1 MMKWLRKH
9 TSLLLLIAFP
19 YLAKPQTPD
28 ATIQLET
35 IIESILEEL
44 GEETDAAL
52 IIEDLEEFAA
62 NPLNINATS
71 RDQLSRLHLL
81 DDIQIQK
88 LLDYLEEFGPAVSV
102 YELNTVDGF
111 SPELLMRME
120 PFIWFGPVEEEPQSV
135 SEMLKYGRHE
145 LLARTL
151 GTVQKPRGYEERED
165 GTTPYEGNRARFYTR
180 YRFQSGDNISAGITA
195 EKDPG
200 EAFFGGSNRQGF
212 DFYSGHLSLKISSV
226 VENVTVGDFVVR
238 SGQGLVLWQGFSTM
252 KSLNT
257 LNISK
262 TNQGIRP
269 YTSTDENNFFRGI
282 SSTLKLGDA
291 QVSLFYSQKNRDG
304 NLAYNDSVGNYFTSL
319 QTSGYHR
326 TQSEIADKNSVND
339 LNAGVLASWRFQ
351 NLKIGAT
358 LFYRQFNMP
367 FIRNDQLY
375 NRFRFSGKENLVAG
389 ADYLY
394 SKGKYQ
400 LFGEAAVS
408 KSKGKAFLQGAT
420 AHLHDR
426 IQFSGLFR
434 HFDKNYHA
442 MWATPFSEGSS
453 AANETGLYFGTR
465 ILPVKFVTLSAYS
478 DLYRSEWINFTT
490 AGPSNGW
497 DVFTQA
503 DFRLSRK
510 VQFYLR
516 YKNEEKEQKFT
527 VNERYVDLPEQ
538 FRKSRLHFQYNPSEM
553 FTLKTRVEH
562 VFYKGMETEN
572 GWMVFQDVQVAP
584 AKVPLNLSARIAW
597 FNTESYNSRIYA
609 YENDLLYTFA
619 VPAFFG
625 EGFRTYVN
633 LKYKISEKAEIWFKL
648 ANTLQSGAESIG
660 SSYNEI
666 AGNQKT
672 EVKFQLRLKM

>member
-1 MMKWLRKH
+1 MSRLRQQIIFV
-9 TSLLLLIAFP
+9 LLVFVSFATMS
-19 YLAKPQTPD
+19 QNPD
-28 ATIQLET
+28 AVIQLEA
-35 IIESILEEL
+35 IIESVLEEL

-52 IIEDLEEFAA
+52 IIEDLEGFAA
-62 NPLNINATS
+62 NPLNINAAT

-88 LLDYLEEFGPAVSV
+88 LLDYLGEFGPALSI

-111 SPELLMRME
+111 TPELLMKME

-135 SEMLKYGRHE
+135 PEMLKYGRHE
-145 LLARTL
+145 ILARTL
-151 GTVQKPRGYEERED
+151 GTVQKPRGFEARED
-165 GTTPYEGNRARFYTR
+165 GTIPYEGNRARFYTR
-180 YRFQSGDNISAGITA
+180 YRFQSDDNISLGITA

-200 EAFFGGSNRQGF
+200 EAFFTGSNKQGF
-212 DFYSGHLSLKISSV
+212 DFYSGHFSLKISPV
-226 VENVTVGDFVVR
+226 IENITVGDFVVR
-238 SGQGLVLWQGFSTM
+238 SGQGLVLWQGFATG

-262 TNQGIRP
+262 TNQGVRA
-269 YTSTDENNFFRGI
+269 YTSTDENQFFRGI
-282 SSTLKLGDA
+282 STTLKMADA
-291 QVSLFYSQKNRDG
+291 ELSIFYSQKNRDA
-304 NLAYNDSVGNYFTSL
+304 NLAFSDSLGNYFTSL

-339 LNAGVLASWRFQ
+339 LNAGAIASWRFKY
-351 NLKIGAT
+351 LKIGAT
-358 LFYRQFNMP
+358 LLYRQFNMP
-367 FIRNDQLY
+367 FIRSAQLY
-375 NRFRFSGKENLVAG
+375 NRFRFSGKKNLVAG
-389 ADYLY
+389 ADYLF

-400 LFGEAAVS
+400 LFGEAAMS

-426 IQFSGLFR
+426 IQLSALFR
-434 HFDKNYHA
+434 HFDNDYHA

-453 AANETGLYFGTR
+453 AANETGFYLGTR

-478 DLYRSEWINFTT
+478 DVYRSQWINFNT
-490 AGPSNGW
+490 AGPTTGW
-497 DVFTQA
+497 EAFTQA
-503 DFRLSRK
+503 DFRLSGN

-516 YKNEEKEQKFT
+516 YKNEIKEQKFR
-527 VNERYVDLPEQ
+527 VNEKYEDLPEQ
-538 FRKSRLHFQYNPSEM
+538 FRKSRVHFQYNPSEI
-553 FTLKTRVEH
+553 FTLKTRLEH

-572 GWMVFQDVQVAP
+572 GWMIFQDVQFVP
-584 AKVPLNLSARIAW
+584 VLIPLNLSARLAY

-625 EGFRTYVN
+625 KGFRGYLN

-648 ANTLQSGAESIG
+648 ANTLQSGAESI
-660 SSYNEI
+660 SSGYNEI

>member
-1 MMKWLRKH
+1 MRRLLKH
-9 TSLLLLIAFP
+9 TTLLLLTSFP
-19 YLAKPQTPD
+19 FFARAQTPD
-28 ATIQLET
+28 ATLQIEN

-52 IIEDLEEFAA
+52 IIEDLEEFTV
-62 NPLNINATS
+62 NPLNINAAT

-81 DDIQIQK
+81 DDIQVQK
-88 LLDYLEEFGPAVSV
+88 LLDYLQEFGPALSV

-111 SPELLMRME
+111 SPELLMKME
-120 PFIWFGPVEEEPQSV
+120 PFIWFGPVEEERRSV
-135 SEMLKYGRHE
+135 QEMLKYGRHE

-151 GTVQKPRGYEERED
+151 GTVQAPRGYKERDD
-165 GTTPYEGNRARFYTR
+165 GTTPYEGNRARYYTR

-195 EKDPG
+195 DKDPG
-200 EAFFGGSNRQGF
+200 EAFFAGSNKQGF
-212 DFYSGHLSLKISSV
+212 DFYSGHLSLKINPV
-226 VENVTVGDFVVR
+226 IENVTVGDFVVR
-238 SGQGLVLWQGFSTM
+238 SGQGLVLWQGFATG

-262 TNQGIRP
+262 TNQGVRP
-269 YTSTDENNFFRGI
+269 YTSTDENQFFRGV
-282 SSTLKLGDA
+282 STTLKLGDA
-291 QVSLFYSQKNRDG
+291 ALGVFYSRKNRDG
-304 NLAYNDSVGNYFTSL
+304 NRAFSDSLENYFTSL
-319 QTSGYHR
+319 QSSGYHR
-326 TQSEIADKNSVND
+326 TQSEIEDKNSVND
-339 LNAGVLASWRFQ
+339 LNAGALASWRFQ

-358 LFYRQFNMP
+358 LLYRKFDMP
-367 FIRNDQLY
+367 FIRSDQLY
-375 NRFRFSGKENLVAG
+375 NRFRFTGKENLVAG

-400 LFGEAAVS
+400 LFGEAAIS
-408 KSKGKAFLQGAT
+408 KSKGKAVLQGAT

-426 IQFSGLFR
+426 IQFSALFR

-442 MWATPFSEGSS
+442 MWANPFSEGSS
-453 AANETGLYFGTR
+453 ASNETGLYFGTR

-478 DLYRSEWINFTT
+478 DVYRSEWINFTT
-490 AGPSNGW
+490 VGPSTGW

-503 DFRLSRK
+503 DFRFSRK

-516 YKNEEKEQKFT
+516 YKNEEKEQKFR
-527 VNERYVDLPEQ
+527 VEEKYEDLPEQ
-538 FRKSRLHFQYNPSEM
+538 FQKSRFHFQYNPSEI
-553 FTLKTRVEH
+553 FSLKTRLEH
-562 VFYKGMETEN
+562 VFYKGLETEK

-584 AKVPLNLSARIAW
+584 VTIPLNLAVRLAY

-625 EGFRTYVN
+625 EGFRTYLN
-633 LKYKISEKAEIWFKL
+633 LKYKINEKTEIWFKL
-648 ANTLQSGAESIG
+648 ANTWQSGAESI
-660 SSYNEI
+660 SSGYNEI

>member
-1 MMKWLRKH
+1 MKRLLKH
-9 TSLLLLIAFP
+9 TVLLLLTAFP
-19 YLAKPQTPD
+19 FFAWPQTPE
-28 ATIQLET
+28 ATNQLES

-52 IIEDLEEFAA
+52 IIEDLEGFAV
-62 NPLNINATS
+62 NPLNINAAT

-88 LLDYLEEFGPAVSV
+88 LLDYLKNFGPALSV

-111 SPELLMRME
+111 SPELLMKME
-120 PFIWFGPVEEEPQSV
+120 PFIWFGPVEEVPRSV
-135 SEMLKYGRHE
+135 PEMLKYGRHE

-151 GTVQKPRGYEERED
+151 GTVQKPRGYRERDD
-165 GTTPYEGNRARFYTR
+165 GTTPYEGNRARYYTR
-180 YRFQSGDNISAGITA
+180 YRFQSGDNISAGVTA

-200 EAFFGGSNRQGF
+200 EAFFAGSNKQGF
-212 DFYSGHLSLKISSV
+212 DFYSGHFSLKISQV
-226 VENVTVGDFVVR
+226 FENVTVGDFVVR
-238 SGQGLVLWQGFSTM
+238 SGQGLVLWQGFATG

-262 TNQGIRP
+262 TNQGVRP
-269 YTSTDENNFFRGI
+269 YTSTDENQFFRGV
-282 SSTLKLGDA
+282 STTLKLGDA
-291 QVSLFYSQKNRDG
+291 RLSLFYSQKSSDG
-304 NLAYNDSVGNYFTSL
+304 NRAFSDSLGDYFTSL

-326 TQSEIADKNSVND
+326 TQSEIEDKNSVND
-339 LNAGVLASWRFQ
+339 LNAGAIASRRFQ

-358 LFYRQFNMP
+358 FLYRKFNMP
-367 FIRNDQLY
+367 FIRSDQLY
-375 NRFRFSGKENLVAG
+375 NRFRFSGEENLVAG
-389 ADYLY
+389 ADYLF

-420 AHLHDR
+420 IHLHDR
-426 IQFSGLFR
+426 IQLSTLFR

-442 MWATPFSEGSS
+442 MWANSFAEGSS
-453 AANETGLYFGTR
+453 AVNETGLYFGTR

-478 DLYRSEWINFTT
+478 DMYRSEWINFTT
-490 AGPSNGW
+490 AGPSTGW
-497 DVFTQA
+497 DVFAQA
-503 DFRLSRK
+503 DFRFSRK

-516 YKNEEKEQKFT
+516 YKNEEKEQKFR
-527 VNERYVDLPEQ
+527 VEEKYEDLPEQ
-538 FRKSRLHFQYNPSEM
+538 FRKSRFHFQYNPLEII
-553 FTLKTRVEH
+553 TLKTRLEH
-562 VFYKGMETEN
+562 VFYKGLETEN
-572 GWMVFQDVQVAP
+572 GWMIFQDVRIAP
-584 AKVPLNLSARIAW
+584 AKVPLNLAVRLAY

-625 EGFRTYVN
+625 EGFRTYLN

-648 ANTLQSGAESIG
+648 ANTFQSGAESI
-660 SSYNEI
+660 SSGYNEI
-666 AGNQKT
+666 TGNQKT

>member
-1 MMKWLRKH
+1 MRWLFNH
-9 TSLLLLIAFP
+9 TALFFLTVFP
-19 YLAKPQTPD
+19 FFTWAQKPD

-35 IIESILEEL
+35 IIESIVEEL
-44 GEETDAAL
+44 GDETDAAL
-52 IIEDLEEFAA
+52 VIEDLEEFAV
-62 NPLNINATS
+62 NPLNINAAS

-88 LLDYLEEFGPAVSV
+88 LLDYLKEFGPALSV
-102 YELNTVDGF
+102 YELNTIDGF
-111 SPELLMRME
+111 SPELLMKME
-120 PFIWFGPVEEEPQSV
+120 PFIWFGPVEEEPRSV
-135 SEMLKYGRHE
+135 QEMLKFGRHE
-145 LLARTL
+145 LLSRTL
-151 GTVQKPRGYEERED
+151 GTVQKPRGYQARED
-165 GTTPYEGNRARFYTR
+165 GTIPYEGNRARIYSR
-180 YRFQSGDNISAGITA
+180 YRFQSDDNISAGITA

-200 EAFFGGSNRQGF
+200 EAFFAGSNKRGF
-212 DFYSGHLSLKISSV
+212 DFYSAHLSLKISTL
-226 VENVTVGDFVVR
+226 VENITVGDYVVR
-238 SGQGLVLWQGFSTM
+238 SGQGLVLWQGFATG

-262 TNQGIRP
+262 TNQGVRP
-269 YTSTDENNFFRGI
+269 YTSTDENHFFRGV
-282 SSTLKLGDA
+282 STTLKLGDA
-291 QVSLFYSQKNRDG
+291 HLSLFYSQKNRDG

-326 TQSEIADKNSVND
+326 TQSEITDKNSVND
-339 LNAGVLASWRFQ
+339 LNAGAIASWRFQ

-358 LFYRQFNMP
+358 LLYRQFDMP
-367 FIRNDQLY
+367 FIRSDQLY
-375 NRFRFSGKENLVAG
+375 NRFRFTGKENLVAG
-389 ADYLY
+389 ADYLF

-400 LFGEAAVS
+400 LFGEAAMS
-408 KSKGKAFLQGAT
+408 KSKGKAVLQGAT

-426 IQFSGLFR
+426 IQFSALFR
-434 HFDKNYHA
+434 YFDKNYHA

-478 DLYRSEWINFTT
+478 DVYRSEWINFTT
-490 AGPSNGW
+490 AGPSTGW
-497 DVFTQA
+497 EVFTQA
-503 DFRLSRK
+503 DFLISSN

-516 YKNEEKEQKFT
+516 YKNEEKEQKFRM
-527 VNERYVDLPEQ
+527 NEKYEDLPEQ
-538 FRKSRLHFQYNPSEM
+538 FRKSRFHFQYNLSEIL
-553 FTLKTRVEH
+553 TLKTRLEH
-562 VFYKGMETEN
+562 VFYKGLKTEN
-572 GWMVFQDVQVAP
+572 GWMIFQDVQVTP
-584 AKVPLNLSARIAW
+584 VTIPLNLSARLAW

-625 EGFRTYVN
+625 EGFRAYLN

-648 ANTLQSGAESIG
+648 ANTWQSGAESI
-660 SSYNEI
+660 SSGYNEI

>member
-1 MMKWLRKH
+1 MNKLLQH
-9 TSLLLLIAFP
+9 TIFVLLTFFSFAAFS
-19 YLAKPQTPD
+19 QIPD
-28 ATIQLET
+28 ATIQLES

-52 IIEDLEEFAA
+52 IMEDLEGYAN
-62 NPLNINATS
+62 NPLNINTATH
-71 RDQLSRLHLL
+71 DQLSRLHLL

-88 LLDYLEEFGPAVSV
+88 LLDYLEDFGPALSI
-102 YELNTVDGF
+102 YELNTIDGF
-111 SPELLMRME
+111 SPGLLMKME
-120 PFIWFGPVEEEPQSV
+120 PFIWFGPEEAEPRSV
-135 SEMLKYGRHE
+135 PEMLKYGRHE

-151 GTVQKPRGYEERED
+151 GTVQKPRGYEERD
-165 GTTPYEGNRARFYTR
+165 DRTTPYEGNRARYYTR

-200 EAFFGGSNRQGF
+200 EAFFAGSNRQGF
-212 DFYSGHLSLKISSV
+212 DYYSGHMSLKISSLV
-226 VENVTVGDFVVR
+226 KNITVGDFVVR
-238 SGQGLVLWQGFSTM
+238 SGQGLVLWQGFATG
-252 KSLNT
+252 KSLSI

-262 TNQGIRP
+262 TNQGVRP
-269 YTSTDENNFFRGI
+269 YTSTDENQFFRGV
-282 SSTLKLGDA
+282 STTLKLGDA
-291 QVSLFYSQKNRDG
+291 SLSIFYSQKNRDG
-304 NLAYNDSVGNYFTSL
+304 NLAFSDSLGNYFTSL

-326 TQSEIADKNSVND
+326 TQSEIEDKNSVND
-339 LNAGVLASWRFQ
+339 LNAGTMFSWRFQ

-358 LFYRQFNMP
+358 FLYRQFNMP
-367 FIRNDQLY
+367 LIRSDQLY
-375 NRFRFSGKENLVAG
+375 NRFRFRGKENMVAG

-400 LFGEAAVS
+400 LFGEAAIS
-408 KSKGKAFLQGAT
+408 KSKGKAVLQGAT

-442 MWATPFSEGSS
+442 LWATPFSEVST

-478 DLYRSEWINFTT
+478 DFYRSEWINFTT
-490 AGPSNGW
+490 SGPSSGW
-497 DVFTQA
+497 DVFTQV
-503 DFRLSRK
+503 DFRPSHK

-516 YKNEEKEQKFT
+516 YKNEEKEKKFR
-527 VNERYVDLPEQ
+527 VEKKYENHPEQ
-538 FRKSRLHFQYNPSEM
+538 FRKSRLHFQYNPSEVL
-553 FTLKTRVEH
+553 TLKTRLEH
-562 VFYKGMETEN
+562 VFYKGLKTEN
-572 GWMVFQDVQVAP
+572 GWMIFQDVQLSP
-584 AKVPLNLSARIAW
+584 ERIPLNLSARMAW

-625 EGFRTYVN
+625 KGFRAYLN
-633 LKYKISEKAEIWFKL
+633 LKYKISERAEIWFKL
-648 ANTLQSGAESIG
+648 ANTIQSGAESI
-660 SSYNEI
+660 SSGYNKI

-672 EVKFQLRLKM
+672 ELKFQLRLKM

>member
-1 MMKWLRKH
+1 MKWPLKH
-9 TSLLLLIAFP
+9 TALFLLTAFP
-19 YLAKPQTPD
+19 YFARSQTPD
-28 ATIQLET
+28 VTVQLET

-52 IIEDLEEFAA
+52 IIEDLEAFTE
-62 NPLNINATS
+62 NPLNINSTN

-88 LLDYLEEFGPAVSV
+88 LLGYLKEFGPALSI

-111 SPELLMRME
+111 SPELLMKME
-120 PFIWFGPVEEEPQSV
+120 PFIWFGPVEEEPRSV
-135 SEMLKYGRHE
+135 PEMLKYGRHE

-151 GTVQKPRGYEERED
+151 GTVQKPRGYKARDD
-165 GTTPYEGNRARFYTR
+165 GTTPYEGNRARYYTR

-200 EAFFGGSNRQGF
+200 EAFLAGSNKQGF
-212 DFYSGHLSLKISSV
+212 DFCSAHLSLKISPV
-226 VENVTVGDFVVR
+226 LENITVGDFVVR
-238 SGQGLVLWQGFSTM
+238 SGQGLVLWQGFAIG
-252 KSLNT
+252 KSLST

-262 TNQGIRP
+262 TNQGIRA
-269 YTSTDENNFFRGI
+269 YTSTDENQFFRGV
-282 SSTLKLGDA
+282 STTLKLGDA
-291 QVSLFYSQKNRDG
+291 RVSLFYSQKNNDG
-304 NLAYNDSVGNYFTSL
+304 NLAFSDSSGNYFTSL

-326 TQSEIADKNSVND
+326 TQSEIEDKNSVND
-339 LNAGVLASWRFQ
+339 LNVGAVASWSFQ

-358 LFYRQFNMP
+358 VLYRQFNMP
-367 FIRNDQLY
+367 FIRSDQLY

-408 KSKGKAFLQGAT
+408 RSKGKAFLQGGT

-426 IQFSGLFR
+426 IQLSALFR

-442 MWATPFSEGSS
+442 MWANPFSEGSA
-453 AANETGLYFGTR
+453 AANETGLYLGTR
-465 ILPVKFVTLSAYS
+465 ILPMKFVTLSAYS
-478 DLYRSEWINFTT
+478 DFYRSDWINFTT

-497 DVFTQA
+497 DVFAQV
-503 DFRLSRK
+503 DFRFSKK

-516 YKNEEKEQKFT
+516 YKNEEKEQKFR
-527 VNERYVDLPEQ
+527 VEEKYEDLPEQ
-538 FRKSRLHFQYNPSEM
+538 FRKSRLHFQYNPSDII
-553 FTLKTRVEH
+553 TLKTRLEH
-562 VFYKGMETEN
+562 VFYKGLDTEN
-572 GWMVFQDVQVAP
+572 GWMVFQDVQYSP
-584 AKVPLNLSARIAW
+584 GKIPLNLSARLAY

-625 EGFRTYVN
+625 KGFRTYLN
-633 LKYKISEKAEIWFKL
+633 LKYKISEKAELWFKL
-648 ANTLQSGAESIG
+648 ANTLQSDVESI
-660 SSYNEI
+660 SSGYNEI

>member
-1 MMKWLRKH
+1 MNKFLQH
-9 TSLLLLIAFP
+9 TIFVLLTFLSFAAFS
-19 YLAKPQTPD
+19 QIPD
-28 ATIQLET
+28 AAIQLET

-44 GEETDAAL
+44 DEETDAAL
-52 IIEDLEEFAA
+52 IIEDLEGFAN
-62 NPLNINATS
+62 NPLNINAATH
-71 RDQLSRLHLL
+71 DQLSRLHFL

-88 LLDYLEEFGPAVSV
+88 LLEYLKEFGPALSV
-102 YELNTVDGF
+102 FELNTVDGF
-111 SPELLMRME
+111 SPELLLKME

-151 GTVQKPRGYEERED
+151 GTTQKPRGYEERED
-165 GTTPYEGNRARFYTR
+165 GTIPYEGNRARFYTR

-200 EAFFGGSNRQGF
+200 EAFFSGSNKQGF
-212 DFYSGHLSLKISSV
+212 DFYSGHLSLKISPV
-226 VENVTVGDFVVR
+226 LENIMVGDFVVR
-238 SGQGLVLWQGFSTM
+238 SGQGLVLWQGFATG
-252 KSLNT
+252 KSLST

-262 TNQGIRP
+262 TNQGVRE
-269 YTSTDENNFFRGI
+269 YTSTDENQFFRGVNT
-282 SSTLKLGDA
+282 TLKLGD
-291 QVSLFYSQKNRDG
+291 VRLSLFYSKKNSDG
-304 NLAYNDSVGNYFTSL
+304 NLTFSDSLGNYFTSL

-339 LNAGVLASWRFQ
+339 LNAGAIASWQFQ

-358 LFYRQFNMP
+358 FLYRQFNMP
-367 FIRNDQLY
+367 FMRSDQLY

-389 ADYLY
+389 ADYLF

-400 LFGEAAVS
+400 LFGEAAIS
-408 KSKGKAFLQGAT
+408 KSEGKAFLQGAT

-426 IQFSGLFR
+426 IQFSALFR

-442 MWATPFSEGSS
+442 LWANPFSEGSS
-453 AANETGLYFGTR
+453 AANETGMYFGTR

-478 DLYRSEWINFTT
+478 DVYRSDWINFTT

-497 DVFTQA
+497 DVFAQA
-503 DFRLSRK
+503 DFHPSRN

-516 YKNEEKEQKFT
+516 YKNEEKEQKFR
-527 VNERYVDLPEQ
+527 VNEKYEDLPEQ
-538 FRKSRLHFQYNPSEM
+538 FRKSRVHFQYNPSEI
-553 FTLKTRVEH
+553 FTLKTRLEH
-562 VFYKGMETEN
+562 VFYKGLETEN
-572 GWMVFQDVQVAP
+572 GWMVFQDVQYSPV
-584 AKVPLNLSARIAW
+584 KIPLNLAARLAY

-619 VPAFFG
+619 VLAFFG
-625 EGFRTYVN
+625 KGFRGYLN

-648 ANTLQSGAESIG
+648 ANTFQSGAESV
-660 SSYNEI
+660 SSGYNEI

>member
-1 MMKWLRKH
+1 MRWLFNH
-9 TSLLLLIAFP
+9 TALFFLTVFP
-19 YLAKPQTPD
+19 FFTWAQKPD

-35 IIESILEEL
+35 IIESIVEEL
-44 GEETDAAL
+44 GDETDAVL
-52 IIEDLEEFAA
+52 IIEDLEEFAV
-62 NPLNINATS
+62 NPLNINAAS

-88 LLDYLEEFGPAVSV
+88 LLDYLKEFGPALSV

-111 SPELLMRME
+111 SPELLMKME
-120 PFIWFGPVEEEPQSV
+120 PFIWFGPVEEEPRSV
-135 SEMLKYGRHE
+135 QEMLKFGRHE
-145 LLARTL
+145 LLSRTL
-151 GTVQKPRGYEERED
+151 GTVQKPRGYQARED
-165 GTTPYEGNRARFYTR
+165 GTIPYEGNRARIYSR
-180 YRFQSGDNISAGITA
+180 YRFQSDDNISAGITA

-200 EAFFGGSNRQGF
+200 EAFFAGSNKRGF
-212 DFYSGHLSLKISSV
+212 DFYSAHLSLKISTL
-226 VENVTVGDFVVR
+226 VENITVGDYVVR
-238 SGQGLVLWQGFSTM
+238 SGQGLVLWQGFATG

-262 TNQGIRP
+262 TNQGVRP
-269 YTSTDENNFFRGI
+269 YTSTDENHFFRGV
-282 SSTLKLGDA
+282 STTLKLGDA
-291 QVSLFYSQKNRDG
+291 HLSLFYSQKNRDG

-326 TQSEIADKNSVND
+326 TQSEITDKNSVND
-339 LNAGVLASWRFQ
+339 LNAGAIASWRFQ

-358 LFYRQFNMP
+358 LLYRQFDMP
-367 FIRNDQLY
+367 FIRSDQLY
-375 NRFRFSGKENLVAG
+375 NRFRFTGKENLVAG
-389 ADYLY
+389 ADYLF

-400 LFGEAAVS
+400 LFGEAAMS
-408 KSKGKAFLQGAT
+408 KSKGKAVLQGAT

-426 IQFSGLFR
+426 IQFSALFR
-434 HFDKNYHA
+434 YFDKNYHA

-478 DLYRSEWINFTT
+478 DVYRSEWINFTT
-490 AGPSNGW
+490 AGPSTGW
-497 DVFTQA
+497 EVFTQA
-503 DFRLSRK
+503 DFLISPN

-516 YKNEEKEQKFT
+516 YKNEEKEQKFRM
-527 VNERYVDLPEQ
+527 NEKYEDLPEQ
-538 FRKSRLHFQYNPSEM
+538 FRKSRFHFQYNLSEIL
-553 FTLKTRVEH
+553 TLKTRLEH
-562 VFYKGMETEN
+562 VFYKGLKTEN
-572 GWMVFQDVQVAP
+572 GWMIFQDVQVTP
-584 AKVPLNLSARIAW
+584 VTIPLNLSARLAW

-625 EGFRTYVN
+625 EGFRAYLN

-648 ANTLQSGAESIG
+648 ANTWQSGAESI
-660 SSYNEI
+660 SSGYNEI